1 MRTELMNRIV
11 FALLLSTLAASVATT
26 APAADFTATGEKI
39 TAAMASSI
47 RGPDDIAR
55 DLERLPLQTLE
66 FSGLRDDM
74 KIIELMPGGG
84 WYTKLLAQVMAQKG
98 ELYEAL
104 GTARV
109 KETLAGK
116 PGFEK
121 MKFVAEDAKVYRPE
135 GSTVNV
141 LELGTSGLGVTD
153 ADMVLT
159 FRNYHNFGAE
169 GRAVLNKAVYDALK
183 PGGIYFI
190 KDHTRRHM
198 EADNPENRRRVD
210 PVLVI
215 KEVQA
220 AGFELVD
227 YSPLHA
233 RADDELRY
241 EVGRKTVTGNT
252 DRFTLKFVK
261 P

>member
-1 MRTELMNRIV
+1 MMRFV
-11 FALLLSTLAASVATT
+11 PALLLLILAATSATT
-26 APAADFTATGEKI
+26 AAAADFTAAGEKI

-47 RGPDDIAR
+47 RTPEEVAR
-55 DLERLPLQTLE
+55 DTERLPLQTLE
-66 FSGLRDDM
+66 FSGLRDEM

-84 WYTKLLAQVMAQKG
+84 WYTKLLAQVMAEKG
-98 ELYEAL
+98 VIYLAL
-104 GTARV
+104 GTGRV
-109 KETLAGK
+109 KETLVGK

-121 MKFVAEDAKVYRPE
+121 MKFAAEDAKVYRPE
-135 GSTVNV
+135 GSSFNV
-141 LELGTSGLGVTD
+141 LELGPSGLGVTD

-159 FRNYHNFGAE
+159 FRNYHNFGPE

-261 P
+261 K